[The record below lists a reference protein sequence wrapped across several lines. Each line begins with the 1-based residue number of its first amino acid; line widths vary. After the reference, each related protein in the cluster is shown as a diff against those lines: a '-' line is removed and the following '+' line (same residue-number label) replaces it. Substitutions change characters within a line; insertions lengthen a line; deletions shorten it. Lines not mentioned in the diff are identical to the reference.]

1 MCVVNTSENNI
12 FWDFMNFQIIIRKRE
27 QREHILEKN
36 VSTHALKSNL
46 QNKVALITHS
56 FAESYLPYHFTKQI

>member
-1 MCVVNTSENNI
+1 
-12 FWDFMNFQIIIRKRE
+12 MNFQIIIRKRA

-56 FAESYLPYHFTKQI
+56 FAKTYLPYHFTKQI